1 MRLVTIDNGNT
12 NPSVG
17 LFTNNILTQVIPLAD
32 YQQLNDDFIL
42 ISSVGKDL
50 KIKATFDL
58 KTKRTST
65 HFFDMPVHY
74 SETLGEDRV
83 IAAFGVFKKIHSHES
98 RLIIDAGTFMT
109 CDLVSE
115 NGFIGGY
122 IFPGITHFLKIY
134 GESAQ
139 LPVLAK
145 NELSKISLEIPQT
158 TSEAIL
164 KATYIY
170 IKSSIESVIEKF
182 QPQKIIITGGD
193 CKLISEILNSSI
205 PSEID
210 HHLIHLTLSL
220 IYQSQLHQD

>member
-32 YQQLNDDFIL
+32 YHQLNDDFIL

-50 KIKATFDL
+50 KVKANFDL
-58 KTKRTST
+58 KTKRTNT

-74 SETLGEDRV
+74 TETLGEDRM
-83 IAAFGVFKKIHSHES
+83 IAAFGVFKKMHSPET

-109 CDLVSE
+109 CDIVSE
-115 NGFIGGY
+115 NGFLGGY
-122 IFPGITHFLKIY
+122 IFPGIAHFLNTY
-134 GESAQ
+134 GKSAQ
-139 LPVLAK
+139 LPIFEK
-145 NELSKISLEIPQT
+145 NELLQVNLEIPQT
-158 TSEAIL
+158 TKEAIL
-164 KATYIY
+164 KAASLFIRTSLGEI
-170 IKSSIESVIEKF
+170 IEKYR
-182 QPQKIIITGGD
+182 PQKIVFTGGD
-193 CKLISEILNSSI
+193 GKLIAEILNSSI

-210 HHLIHLTLSL
+210 RHLIHLTLSL